1 MRFLRSIH
9 VAVVVLLLSIAVSFY
24 VDGRN
29 DQIHRQHL
37 EVSTRLER
45 MLRLNHQLTDMLTIA
60 VLEQNPLRASTYNT
74 VNNELNQTI
83 LEVSQLT
90 RSLALSQEIVA
101 LNADQRE
108 LRQLEQRAIAWMQ
121 ADAWAPARELLF
133 DDNYL
138 MARKIYEINTETAV
152 GALSQELS
160 EVARQFERWRHIMLV
175 LRLGALGLL
184 LWVGGAYSR
193 RLQQEL
199 DEQVR
204 LRGEIAQAN
213 QGLEAKVAQR
223 TAELQAANQRLEVLS
238 NTDGL
243 TGLSNRH
250 RFDQVW
256 VQEWQRAVRQGL
268 SLAVVMID
276 VDHFKLYNDQ
286 FGHPAGDECLR
297 RVAAV
302 LAHSVRRAGE
312 LAARYG
318 GEEFVVVLPGLDA
331 NGALLEAE
339 RIRTEVERLGIPHAG
354 TSAGAVVTVSLGVA
368 SRVPQREEGL
378 YLLLQEADDAL
389 YQAKNSGRNRVR
401 VGLASGISSPPP
413 SSAR

>member
-9 VAVVVLLLSIAVSFY
+9 VAVVVLLLTIAVSFY

-101 LNADQRE
+101 LNADQSE

-133 DDNYL
+133 DDDYL
-138 MARKIYEINTETAV
+138 MARKIYEIDTETAV

-204 LRGEIAQAN
+204 LRGEITQAN
-213 QGLEAKVAQR
+213 QGLEAKVAER
-223 TAELQAANQRLEVLS
+223 TAELQAANQQLEVLS

-256 VQEWQRAVRQGL
+256 AQEWQRAVRQGL
-268 SLAVVMID
+268 PLAVVMID

-331 NGALLEAE
+331 DGALQEAE
-339 RIRTEVERLGIPHAG
+339 RIRTEVSALGIPHTG
-354 TSAGAVVTVSLGVA
+354 SSAGAVVTVSLGVA

-389 YQAKNSGRNRVR
+389 YQAKHGGRNR

>member
-9 VAVVVLLLSIAVSFY
+9 VAVVVLLLTIAVSFY

-45 MLRLNHQLTDMLTIA
+45 MLRHNHQLTDMLTIA

-101 LNADQRE
+101 LNADQSE

-121 ADAWAPARELLF
+121 ADAWAPARALLF
-133 DDNYL
+133 DDDYL
-138 MARKIYEINTETAV
+138 MARKIYEIDTETAV

-204 LRGEIAQAN
+204 LRGEITQAN
-213 QGLEAKVAQR
+213 QGLEAKVAER
-223 TAELQAANQRLEVLS
+223 TAELQAANQQLEVLS

-256 VQEWQRAVRQGL
+256 AQEWQRAVRQGL
-268 SLAVVMID
+268 PLAVVMID

-331 NGALLEAE
+331 NGALQEAE
-339 RIRTEVERLGIPHAG
+339 RIRTEVSALGIPHTG
-354 TSAGAVVTVSLGVA
+354 SSAGAVVTVSLGVA

-389 YQAKNSGRNRVR
+389 YQAKHGGRNR

>member
-1 MRFLRSIH
+1 
-9 VAVVVLLLSIAVSFY
+9 
-24 VDGRN
+24 
-29 DQIHRQHL
+29 
-37 EVSTRLER
+37 
-45 MLRLNHQLTDMLTIA
+45 MLA
-60 VLEQNPLRASTYNT
+60 
-74 VNNELNQTI
+74 
-83 LEVSQLT
+83 

-101 LNADQRE
+101 LNADQSE

-121 ADAWAPARELLF
+121 ADAWAPARALLF
-133 DDNYL
+133 DDDYL
-138 MARKIYEINTETAV
+138 MARKIYEIDTETAV

-204 LRGEIAQAN
+204 LRGEITQAN
-213 QGLEAKVAQR
+213 QGLEAKVAER
-223 TAELQAANQRLEVLS
+223 TAELQAANQQLEVLS

-256 VQEWQRAVRQGL
+256 AQEWQRAVRQGL
-268 SLAVVMID
+268 PLAVVMID

-331 NGALLEAE
+331 NGALQEAE
-339 RIRTEVERLGIPHAG
+339 RIRTEVSALGIPHTG
-354 TSAGAVVTVSLGVA
+354 SSAGAVVTVSLGVA

-389 YQAKNSGRNRVR
+389 YQAKHGGRNR

>member
-9 VAVVVLLLSIAVSFY
+9 VAVVVLLLTIAVSFY

-101 LNADQRE
+101 LNADQSE

-121 ADAWAPARELLF
+121 ADAWAPARALLF
-133 DDNYL
+133 DDDYL
-138 MARKIYEINTETAV
+138 MARKIYEIDTETAV

-204 LRGEIAQAN
+204 LRGEITQAN
-213 QGLEAKVAQR
+213 QGLEAKVAER
-223 TAELQAANQRLEVLS
+223 TAELQAANQQLEVLS

-256 VQEWQRAVRQGL
+256 AQEWQRAVRQGL
-268 SLAVVMID
+268 PLAVVMID

-331 NGALLEAE
+331 NGALQEAE
-339 RIRTEVERLGIPHAG
+339 RIRTEVSALGIPHTG
-354 TSAGAVVTVSLGVA
+354 SSAGAVVTVSLGVA

-389 YQAKNSGRNRVR
+389 YQAKHGGRNR
-401 VGLASGISSPPP
+401 VGLASGISSQPP

>member
-1 MRFLRSIH
+1 MCFLRSIH
-9 VAVVVLLLSIAVSFY
+9 VAVVVLLLTIAVSFY

-101 LNADQRE
+101 LNADQSE

-121 ADAWAPARELLF
+121 ADAWAPARALLF
-133 DDNYL
+133 DDDYL
-138 MARKIYEINTETAV
+138 MARKIYEIDTETAV

-204 LRGEIAQAN
+204 LRGEITQAN
-213 QGLEAKVAQR
+213 QGLEAKVAER
-223 TAELQAANQRLEVLS
+223 TAELQAANQQLEVLS

-256 VQEWQRAVRQGL
+256 AQEWQRAVRQGL
-268 SLAVVMID
+268 PLAVVMID

-331 NGALLEAE
+331 NGALQEAE
-339 RIRTEVERLGIPHAG
+339 RIRTEVSALGIPHTG
-354 TSAGAVVTVSLGVA
+354 SSAGAVVTVSLGVA

-389 YQAKNSGRNRVR
+389 YQAKHGGRNR

>member
-9 VAVVVLLLSIAVSFY
+9 VAVVVLLLTIAVSFY

-101 LNADQRE
+101 LNADQSE
-108 LRQLEQRAIAWMQ
+108 LRQLEQRAIGWMQ

-133 DDNYL
+133 DDDYL
-138 MARKIYEINTETAV
+138 MARKIYEIDTETAV

-204 LRGEIAQAN
+204 LRGEITLAN
-213 QGLEAKVAQR
+213 QGLEAKVAER
-223 TAELQAANQRLEVLS
+223 TAELQAANQQLEVLS

-250 RFDQVW
+250 KFDQVW
-256 VQEWQRAVRQGL
+256 AQEWQRAVRQGL
-268 SLAVVMID
+268 PLAVVMID

-331 NGALLEAE
+331 DGALQEAE
-339 RIRTEVERLGIPHAG
+339 RIRTEVSALGIPHTG
-354 TSAGAVVTVSLGVA
+354 SSAGAVVTVSLGVA

-389 YQAKNSGRNRVR
+389 YQAKHGGRNR

>member
-9 VAVVVLLLSIAVSFY
+9 VAVVVLLLTIAVSFY

-90 RSLALSQEIVA
+90 RSLALGQEIVA
-101 LNADQRE
+101 LNADQSE

-133 DDNYL
+133 DDDYL
-138 MARKIYEINTETAV
+138 MARKIYEIDTETAV
-152 GALSQELS
+152 GGLSQELS

-204 LRGEIAQAN
+204 LRGEITQAN
-213 QGLEAKVAQR
+213 QGLEAKVAER
-223 TAELQAANQRLEVLS
+223 TAELQAANQQLEVLS

-250 RFDQVW
+250 KFDQVW
-256 VQEWQRAVRQGL
+256 AQEWQRAVRQGL
-268 SLAVVMID
+268 PLAVVMID

-331 NGALLEAE
+331 NGALQEAE
-339 RIRTEVERLGIPHAG
+339 RIRTEVSALGIPHTG
-354 TSAGAVVTVSLGVA
+354 SSAGAVVTVSLGVA

-389 YQAKNSGRNRVR
+389 YQAKHGGRNR

>member
-9 VAVVVLLLSIAVSFY
+9 VAVVVLLLTIAVSFY

-101 LNADQRE
+101 LNADQSE

-121 ADAWAPARELLF
+121 ADAWAPARALLF
-133 DDNYL
+133 DDDYL
-138 MARKIYEINTETAV
+138 MARKVYEIDTETAV

-204 LRGEIAQAN
+204 LRGEITQAN
-213 QGLEAKVAQR
+213 QGLEAKVAER
-223 TAELQAANQRLEVLS
+223 TAELQAANQQLEVLS

-250 RFDQVW
+250 KFDQVW
-256 VQEWQRAVRQGL
+256 AQEWQRAVRQGL
-268 SLAVVMID
+268 PLAVVMID

-331 NGALLEAE
+331 NGALQEAE
-339 RIRTEVERLGIPHAG
+339 RIRTEVSALGIPHTG
-354 TSAGAVVTVSLGVA
+354 SSAGAVVTVSLGVA

-389 YQAKNSGRNRVR
+389 YQAKHGGRNR

>member
-9 VAVVVLLLSIAVSFY
+9 VAVVVLLLTIAVSFY

-101 LNADQRE
+101 LNADQSE

-121 ADAWAPARELLF
+121 ADAWAPARALLF
-133 DDNYL
+133 DDDYL
-138 MARKIYEINTETAV
+138 MARKIYEIDTETAV

-204 LRGEIAQAN
+204 LRGEITQAN
-213 QGLEAKVAQR
+213 QGLEAKVAER
-223 TAELQAANQRLEVLS
+223 TAELQAANQQLEVLS

-256 VQEWQRAVRQGL
+256 AQEWQRAVRQGL
-268 SLAVVMID
+268 PLAVVMID

-331 NGALLEAE
+331 NGALQEAE
-339 RIRTEVERLGIPHAG
+339 RIRTEVSALGIPHTG
-354 TSAGAVVTVSLGVA
+354 SSAGAVVTVSLGVA

-389 YQAKNSGRNRVR
+389 YQAKHGGRNR

>member
-9 VAVVVLLLSIAVSFY
+9 VAVVVLLLTIAVSFY

-101 LNADQRE
+101 LNADQSE

-121 ADAWAPARELLF
+121 ADAWAPARALLF
-133 DDNYL
+133 DDDYL
-138 MARKIYEINTETAV
+138 MARKIYEIDTETAV

-204 LRGEIAQAN
+204 LRGEITQAN
-213 QGLEAKVAQR
+213 QGLEAKVAER
-223 TAELQAANQRLEVLS
+223 TAELQAANQQLEVLS

-256 VQEWQRAVRQGL
+256 AQEWQRAVRQGL
-268 SLAVVMID
+268 PLAVVMID

-297 RVAAV
+297 RVATV

-331 NGALLEAE
+331 NGALQEAE
-339 RIRTEVERLGIPHAG
+339 RIRTEVSALGIPHTG
-354 TSAGAVVTVSLGVA
+354 SSAGAVVTVSLGVA

-389 YQAKNSGRNRVR
+389 YQAKHGGRNR
-401 VGLASGISSPPP
+401 VGLASGISSQPP

>member
-9 VAVVVLLLSIAVSFY
+9 VAVVVLLLTIAVSFY

-101 LNADQRE
+101 LNADQSE

-133 DDNYL
+133 DDDYL
-138 MARKIYEINTETAV
+138 MARKIYEIDTETAV

-204 LRGEIAQAN
+204 LRGEITQAN
-213 QGLEAKVAQR
+213 QGLEAKVAER
-223 TAELQAANQRLEVLS
+223 TAELQAANQQLEVLS

-256 VQEWQRAVRQGL
+256 AQEWQRAVGQGL
-268 SLAVVMID
+268 PLAVVMID

-331 NGALLEAE
+331 NGALQEAE
-339 RIRTEVERLGIPHAG
+339 RIRTEVSALGIPHTG
-354 TSAGAVVTVSLGVA
+354 SSAGAVVTVSLGVA

-389 YQAKNSGRNRVR
+389 YQAKHGGRNR

>member
-9 VAVVVLLLSIAVSFY
+9 VAVVVLLLTIAVSFY

-90 RSLALSQEIVA
+90 RSLALSQEIIA
-101 LNADQRE
+101 LNADQSE

-133 DDNYL
+133 DDDYL
-138 MARKIYEINTETAV
+138 MARKIYEIDTETAV

-204 LRGEIAQAN
+204 LRGEITQAN
-213 QGLEAKVAQR
+213 QGLEAKVAER
-223 TAELQAANQRLEVLS
+223 TAELQAANQQLEVLS

-256 VQEWQRAVRQGL
+256 AQEWQRAVRQGL
-268 SLAVVMID
+268 PLAVVMID

-331 NGALLEAE
+331 NGALQEAE
-339 RIRTEVERLGIPHAG
+339 RIRTEVSALGIPHTG
-354 TSAGAVVTVSLGVA
+354 SSAGAVVTVSLGVA

-389 YQAKNSGRNRVR
+389 YQAKHGGRNR
-401 VGLASGISSPPP
+401 VGLASGISSQPP

>member
-1 MRFLRSIH
+1 MRFLHSIH
-9 VAVVVLLLSIAVSFY
+9 VAVVVLLLTIAVSFY

-101 LNADQRE
+101 LNADQSE

-121 ADAWAPARELLF
+121 ADAWVPARALLF
-133 DDNYL
+133 DDDYL
-138 MARKIYEINTETAV
+138 MARKIYEIDTETAV

-204 LRGEIAQAN
+204 LRGEITQAN
-213 QGLEAKVAQR
+213 QGLEAKVAKR
-223 TAELQAANQRLEVLS
+223 TAELQAANQQLEVLS

-256 VQEWQRAVRQGL
+256 AQEWQRAVRQGL
-268 SLAVVMID
+268 PLAVVMID

-331 NGALLEAE
+331 DGAPQEAE
-339 RIRTEVERLGIPHAG
+339 RIRTEVSALGIPHTG
-354 TSAGAVVTVSLGVA
+354 SSAGAVVTVSLGVA

-389 YQAKNSGRNRVR
+389 YQAKHGGRNR

>member
-9 VAVVVLLLSIAVSFY
+9 VAVVVLLLTIAVSFY

-101 LNADQRE
+101 LNADQSE

-121 ADAWAPARELLF
+121 ADAWAPARALLF
-133 DDNYL
+133 DDDYL
-138 MARKIYEINTETAV
+138 MARKIYEIDTETAV

-204 LRGEIAQAN
+204 LRGEITQAN
-213 QGLEAKVAQR
+213 QGLEAKVAER
-223 TAELQAANQRLEVLS
+223 TAELQAANQQLEVLS

-250 RFDQVW
+250 KFDQVW
-256 VQEWQRAVRQGL
+256 AQEWQRAVRQGL
-268 SLAVVMID
+268 PLAVVMID

-331 NGALLEAE
+331 NGALQEAE
-339 RIRTEVERLGIPHAG
+339 RIRTEVSALGIPHTG
-354 TSAGAVVTVSLGVA
+354 SSAGAVVTVSLGVA

-389 YQAKNSGRNRVR
+389 YQAKHGGRNR

>member
-9 VAVVVLLLSIAVSFY
+9 VAVVVLLLTIAVSFY

-90 RSLALSQEIVA
+90 RSLALSQEIIA
-101 LNADQRE
+101 LNADQSE

-133 DDNYL
+133 DDDYL
-138 MARKIYEINTETAV
+138 MARKIYEIDTETAV

-204 LRGEIAQAN
+204 LRGEITQAN
-213 QGLEAKVAQR
+213 QGLEAKVAER
-223 TAELQAANQRLEVLS
+223 TAELQAANQQLEVLS

-250 RFDQVW
+250 KFDQVW
-256 VQEWQRAVRQGL
+256 AQEWQRAVRQGL
-268 SLAVVMID
+268 PLAVVMID

-331 NGALLEAE
+331 NGALQEAE
-339 RIRTEVERLGIPHAG
+339 RIRTEVSALGIPHTG
-354 TSAGAVVTVSLGVA
+354 SSAGAVVTVSLGVA

-389 YQAKNSGRNRVR
+389 YQAKHGGRNR

>member
-9 VAVVVLLLSIAVSFY
+9 VAVVVLLLTIAVSFY

-101 LNADQRE
+101 LNADQSE

-121 ADAWAPARELLF
+121 ADAWAPARALLF
-133 DDNYL
+133 DDDYL
-138 MARKIYEINTETAV
+138 MARKIYEIDTETAV

-204 LRGEIAQAN
+204 LRGEITQAN
-213 QGLEAKVAQR
+213 QGLEAKVAER
-223 TAELQAANQRLEVLS
+223 TAELQAANQQLEVLS

-256 VQEWQRAVRQGL
+256 AQEWQRAVRQGL
-268 SLAVVMID
+268 PLAVAMID

-331 NGALLEAE
+331 NGALQEAE
-339 RIRTEVERLGIPHAG
+339 RIRTEVSALGIPHTG
-354 TSAGAVVTVSLGVA
+354 SSAGAVVTVSLGVA

-389 YQAKNSGRNRVR
+389 YQAKHGGRNR

>member
-9 VAVVVLLLSIAVSFY
+9 VAVVVLLLTIAVSFY

-101 LNADQRE
+101 LNADQSE

-121 ADAWAPARELLF
+121 ADAWAPARALLF
-133 DDNYL
+133 DDDYL
-138 MARKIYEINTETAV
+138 MARKIYEIDTETAV

-204 LRGEIAQAN
+204 LRGEITQAN
-213 QGLEAKVAQR
+213 QGLEAKVAER
-223 TAELQAANQRLEVLS
+223 TAELQAANQQLEVLS

-256 VQEWQRAVRQGL
+256 AQEWQRAVRQGL
-268 SLAVVMID
+268 PLAVAMID

-331 NGALLEAE
+331 NGALQEAE
-339 RIRTEVERLGIPHAG
+339 RIRTEVSALGIPHTG
-354 TSAGAVVTVSLGVA
+354 SSAGAVVTVSLGVA

-389 YQAKNSGRNRVR
+389 YQAKHGGRNR
-401 VGLASGISSPPP
+401 VGLASGISSQPP

>member
-1 MRFLRSIH
+1 MCFLRSIH
-9 VAVVVLLLSIAVSFY
+9 VAVVVLLLTIAVSFY

-101 LNADQRE
+101 LNADQSE

-121 ADAWAPARELLF
+121 ADAWAPARALLF
-133 DDNYL
+133 DDDYL
-138 MARKIYEINTETAV
+138 MARKIYEIDTETAV

-204 LRGEIAQAN
+204 LRGEITQAN
-213 QGLEAKVAQR
+213 QGLEAKVAER
-223 TAELQAANQRLEVLS
+223 TAELQAANQQLEVLS

-256 VQEWQRAVRQGL
+256 AQEWQRAVRQGL
-268 SLAVVMID
+268 PLAVVMID

-331 NGALLEAE
+331 NGALQEAE
-339 RIRTEVERLGIPHAG
+339 RIRTEVSALGIPHTG
-354 TSAGAVVTVSLGVA
+354 SSAGAVVTVSLGVA

-389 YQAKNSGRNRVR
+389 YQAKHGGRNR
-401 VGLASGISSPPP
+401 VGLASGISSQPP

>member
-9 VAVVVLLLSIAVSFY
+9 VAVVVLLLTIAVSFY

-101 LNADQRE
+101 LNADQSE

-121 ADAWAPARELLF
+121 ADAWAPARALLF
-133 DDNYL
+133 DDDYL
-138 MARKIYEINTETAV
+138 MARKIYEIDTETAV

-204 LRGEIAQAN
+204 LRGEITQAN
-213 QGLEAKVAQR
+213 QGLEAKVAER
-223 TAELQAANQRLEVLS
+223 TAELQAANQQLEVLS

-256 VQEWQRAVRQGL
+256 AQEWQRAVRQGL
-268 SLAVVMID
+268 PLAVVMID

-318 GEEFVVVLPGLDA
+318 GEEFVVVLPGLGA
-331 NGALLEAE
+331 NGALQEAE
-339 RIRTEVERLGIPHAG
+339 RIRTEVSALGIPHTG
-354 TSAGAVVTVSLGVA
+354 SSAGAVVTVSLGVA

-389 YQAKNSGRNRVR
+389 YQAKHGGRNR

>member
-9 VAVVVLLLSIAVSFY
+9 VAVVVLLLTIAVSFY

-101 LNADQRE
+101 LNADQSE

-121 ADAWAPARELLF
+121 ADAWAPARALLF
-133 DDNYL
+133 DDDYL
-138 MARKIYEINTETAV
+138 MARKIYEIDTETAV

-204 LRGEIAQAN
+204 LRGEITQAN
-213 QGLEAKVAQR
+213 QGLEAKVAKR
-223 TAELQAANQRLEVLS
+223 TAELQAANQQLEVLS

-256 VQEWQRAVRQGL
+256 AQEWQRAVRQGL
-268 SLAVVMID
+268 PLAVVMID

-312 LAARYG
+312 LAARYS

-331 NGALLEAE
+331 NGALQEAE
-339 RIRTEVERLGIPHAG
+339 RIRTEVSALGIPHTG
-354 TSAGAVVTVSLGVA
+354 SSAGAVVTVSLGVA

-389 YQAKNSGRNRVR
+389 YQAKHGGRNR

>member
-9 VAVVVLLLSIAVSFY
+9 VAVVVLLLTIAVSFY

-101 LNADQRE
+101 LNADQSE

-121 ADAWAPARELLF
+121 ADAWAPARALLF
-133 DDNYL
+133 DDDYL
-138 MARKIYEINTETAV
+138 MARKIYEIDTETAV

-204 LRGEIAQAN
+204 LRGEITQAN
-213 QGLEAKVAQR
+213 QGLEAKVAER
-223 TAELQAANQRLEVLS
+223 TAELQAANQQLEVLS

-250 RFDQVW
+250 KFDQVW
-256 VQEWQRAVRQGL
+256 AQEWQRAVRQGL
-268 SLAVVMID
+268 PLAVVMID

-318 GEEFVVVLPGLDA
+318 GEEFVVVLPGLGA
-331 NGALLEAE
+331 NGALQEAE
-339 RIRTEVERLGIPHAG
+339 RIRTEVSALGIPHTG
-354 TSAGAVVTVSLGVA
+354 SSAGAVVTVSLGVA

-389 YQAKNSGRNRVR
+389 YQAKHGGRNR

>member
-9 VAVVVLLLSIAVSFY
+9 VAVVVLLLTIAVSFY

-101 LNADQRE
+101 LNADQSE

-121 ADAWAPARELLF
+121 ADAWAPARALLF
-133 DDNYL
+133 DDDYL
-138 MARKIYEINTETAV
+138 MARKIYEIDTETAV

-204 LRGEIAQAN
+204 LRGEITQAN
-213 QGLEAKVAQR
+213 QGLEAKVAER
-223 TAELQAANQRLEVLS
+223 TAELQAANQQLEVLS

-256 VQEWQRAVRQGL
+256 AQEWQRAVRQGL
-268 SLAVVMID
+268 PLAVVMID

-331 NGALLEAE
+331 DGALQEAE
-339 RIRTEVERLGIPHAG
+339 RIRTEVSALGIPHTG
-354 TSAGAVVTVSLGVA
+354 SSAGAVVTVSLGVA

-389 YQAKNSGRNRVR
+389 YQAKHGGRNR

>member
-9 VAVVVLLLSIAVSFY
+9 VAVVVLLLTIAVSFY

-101 LNADQRE
+101 LNADQSE

-133 DDNYL
+133 DDDYL
-138 MARKIYEINTETAV
+138 MARKIYEIDTETAV

-204 LRGEIAQAN
+204 LRGEITQAN
-213 QGLEAKVAQR
+213 QGLEAKVAER
-223 TAELQAANQRLEVLS
+223 TAELQAANQQLEVLS

-250 RFDQVW
+250 KFDQVW
-256 VQEWQRAVRQGL
+256 AQEWQRAVRQGL
-268 SLAVVMID
+268 PLAVVMID

-331 NGALLEAE
+331 NGALQEAE
-339 RIRTEVERLGIPHAG
+339 RIRTEVSALGIPHTG
-354 TSAGAVVTVSLGVA
+354 SSAGAVVTVSLGVA

-389 YQAKNSGRNRVR
+389 YQAKHGGRNR

>member
-1 MRFLRSIH
+1 MCFLRSIH
-9 VAVVVLLLSIAVSFY
+9 VAVVVLLLTIAVSFY

-101 LNADQRE
+101 LNADQSE

-133 DDNYL
+133 DDDYL
-138 MARKIYEINTETAV
+138 MARKIYEIDTETAV

-204 LRGEIAQAN
+204 LRGEITQAN
-213 QGLEAKVAQR
+213 QGLEAKVAER
-223 TAELQAANQRLEVLS
+223 TAELQAANQQLEVLS

-256 VQEWQRAVRQGL
+256 AQEWQRAVRQGL
-268 SLAVVMID
+268 PLAVVMID

-331 NGALLEAE
+331 NGALQEAE
-339 RIRTEVERLGIPHAG
+339 RIRTEVSALGIPHTG
-354 TSAGAVVTVSLGVA
+354 SSAGAVVTVSLGVA

-389 YQAKNSGRNRVR
+389 YQAKHGGRNR

>member
-9 VAVVVLLLSIAVSFY
+9 VAVVVLLLTIAVSFY

-101 LNADQRE
+101 LNADQSE

-133 DDNYL
+133 DDDYL
-138 MARKIYEINTETAV
+138 MARKIYEIDTETAV

-204 LRGEIAQAN
+204 LRGEITQAN
-213 QGLEAKVAQR
+213 QGLEAKVAER
-223 TAELQAANQRLEVLS
+223 TAELQAANQQLEVLS

-250 RFDQVW
+250 KFDQVW
-256 VQEWQRAVRQGL
+256 AQEWQRAVRQGL
-268 SLAVVMID
+268 PLAVVMID

-331 NGALLEAE
+331 NGALQEAK
-339 RIRTEVERLGIPHAG
+339 RIRTEVSALGIPHTG
-354 TSAGAVVTVSLGVA
+354 SSAGAVVTVSLGVA

-389 YQAKNSGRNRVR
+389 YQAKHGGRNR

>member
-9 VAVVVLLLSIAVSFY
+9 VAVVVLLLTIAVSFY

-138 MARKIYEINTETAV
+138 MARKIYEIDTETAV

-204 LRGEIAQAN
+204 LRGEITQAN
-213 QGLEAKVAQR
+213 QGLEAKVAER
-223 TAELQAANQRLEVLS
+223 TAELQAANQQLEVLS

-250 RFDQVW
+250 KFDQVW
-256 VQEWQRAVRQGL
+256 AQEWQRAVRQGL
-268 SLAVVMID
+268 PLAVVMID

-331 NGALLEAE
+331 NGALQEAE
-339 RIRTEVERLGIPHAG
+339 RIRTEVSALGIPHTG
-354 TSAGAVVTVSLGVA
+354 SSAGAVVTVSLGVA

-389 YQAKNSGRNRVR
+389 YQAKHGGRNR

-413 SSAR
+413 SSAQ

>member
-9 VAVVVLLLSIAVSFY
+9 VAVVVLLLTIAVSFY

-90 RSLALSQEIVA
+90 RSLALSQEIIA
-101 LNADQRE
+101 LNADQSE

-133 DDNYL
+133 DDDYL
-138 MARKIYEINTETAV
+138 MARKIYEIDTETAV

-204 LRGEIAQAN
+204 LRGEITQAN
-213 QGLEAKVAQR
+213 QGLEAKVAER
-223 TAELQAANQRLEVLS
+223 TAELQAANQQLEVLS

-250 RFDQVW
+250 KFDQVW
-256 VQEWQRAVRQGL
+256 AQEWQRAVRQGL
-268 SLAVVMID
+268 PLAVVMID

-331 NGALLEAE
+331 DGALQEAE
-339 RIRTEVERLGIPHAG
+339 RIRTEVSALGIPHTG
-354 TSAGAVVTVSLGVA
+354 SSAGAVVTVSLGVA

-389 YQAKNSGRNRVR
+389 YQAKHGGRNR

>member
-9 VAVVVLLLSIAVSFY
+9 VAVVVLLLTIAVSFY

-45 MLRLNHQLTDMLTIA
+45 MLRLNHQLTSMLTIA
-60 VLEQNPLRASTYNT
+60 VLEQNPLRASTYDT
-74 VNNELNQTI
+74 VNAELNRTI
-83 LEVSQLT
+83 REVSAQT
-90 RSLALSQEIVA
+90 QGLALSSEVAA
-101 LNADQRE
+101 LNEHQTE
-108 LRQLEQRAIAWMQ
+108 LRQIEQQAIALVR
-121 ADAWAPARELLF
+121 ADAWAAARQLLF
-133 DDNYL
+133 DDRYL
-138 MARKIYEINTETAV
+138 MARKIYEIDTDSAV
-152 GALSQELS
+152 SALSQELT
-160 EVARQFERWRHIMLV
+160 EVATRFEQWRHTMLV

-184 LWVGGAYSR
+184 LWVGGTYSR

-204 LRGEIAQAN
+204 LRGEITQAN
-213 QGLEAKVAQR
+213 QGLEAKVAER
-223 TAELQAANQRLEVLS
+223 TAELQAANQQLEVLS

-250 RFDQVW
+250 KFDQVW
-256 VQEWQRAVRQGL
+256 AQEWQRAVRQGL
-268 SLAVVMID
+268 PLAVVMID

-331 NGALLEAE
+331 NGALQEAE
-339 RIRTEVERLGIPHAG
+339 RIRTEVSALGIPHTG
-354 TSAGAVVTVSLGVA
+354 SSAGAVVTVSLGVA

-389 YQAKNSGRNRVR
+389 YQAKHGGRNR

>member
-9 VAVVVLLLSIAVSFY
+9 VAVVVLLLTIAVSFY

-101 LNADQRE
+101 LNADQSE

-133 DDNYL
+133 DDDYL
-138 MARKIYEINTETAV
+138 MARKIYEIDTETAV

-204 LRGEIAQAN
+204 LRGEITQAN
-213 QGLEAKVAQR
+213 QGLEAKVAER
-223 TAELQAANQRLEVLS
+223 TAELQAANQQLEVLS

-256 VQEWQRAVRQGL
+256 AQEWQRAVRQGL
-268 SLAVVMID
+268 PLAVAMID

-331 NGALLEAE
+331 NGALQEAE
-339 RIRTEVERLGIPHAG
+339 RIRTEVSALGIPHTG
-354 TSAGAVVTVSLGVA
+354 SSAGAVVTVSLGVA

-389 YQAKNSGRNRVR
+389 YQAKHGGRNR
-401 VGLASGISSPPP
+401 VGLASGISSQPP

>member
-9 VAVVVLLLSIAVSFY
+9 VAVVVLLLTIAVSFY

-29 DQIHRQHL
+29 DQMHRQHL

-101 LNADQRE
+101 LNADQSE

-133 DDNYL
+133 DDDYL
-138 MARKIYEINTETAV
+138 MARKIYEIDTETAV

-204 LRGEIAQAN
+204 LRGEITQAN
-213 QGLEAKVAQR
+213 QGLEAKVAER
-223 TAELQAANQRLEVLS
+223 TAELQAANQQLEVLS

-256 VQEWQRAVRQGL
+256 AQEWQRAVRQGL
-268 SLAVVMID
+268 PLAVVMID

-331 NGALLEAE
+331 NGALQEAE
-339 RIRTEVERLGIPHAG
+339 RIRTEVSALGIPHTG
-354 TSAGAVVTVSLGVA
+354 SSAGAVVTVSLGVA

-389 YQAKNSGRNRVR
+389 YQAKHGGRNR
-401 VGLASGISSPPP
+401 VGLASGISSQPP